1 MEHFFIVYDF
11 SSDSRRAKFVKTL
24 EKYGIRIQF
33 SIFEFSLT
41 KARKIEMLAYLK
53 QHNYFTESS
62 DEAIM
67 IIPISQDI
75 SKKIERYGNT
85 IDVINKPGIFS
96 I

>member
-41 KARKIEMLAYLK
+41 KARKIEMLAHLK
-53 QHNYFTESS
+53 TMKQEEMQKLTKEKQQTW
-62 DEAIM
+62 ELAI
-67 IIPISQDI
+67 ILVQ
-75 SKKIERYGNT
+75 
-85 IDVINKPGIFS
+85 
-96 I
+96 